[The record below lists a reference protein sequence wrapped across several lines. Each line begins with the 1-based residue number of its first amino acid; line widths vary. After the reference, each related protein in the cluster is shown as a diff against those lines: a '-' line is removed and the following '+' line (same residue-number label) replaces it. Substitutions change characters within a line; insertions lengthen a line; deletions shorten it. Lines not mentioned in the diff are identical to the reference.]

1 MTDFDTT
8 DIPEAHSTIG
18 TRPLFVMRLAVRPI
32 ITIGAVAGSAIRRIG
47 IVPGGQ
53 FMGERLSGEVLEG
66 GNDWQNVRGDGSL
79 LLDVRLILK
88 TEDGALIC
96 MTYRGIRRGSSDVL
110 SRIDRGEVVDP
121 ASYYFRTNPLF
132 ETSAPKYEWLNGII
146 CVGAGHRVAN
156 GVVYSVFEV
165 L

>member
-1 MTDFDTT
+1 
-8 DIPEAHSTIG
+8 
-18 TRPLFVMRLAVRPI
+18 
-32 ITIGAVAGSAIRRIG
+32 
-47 IVPGGQ
+47 
-53 FMGERLSGEVLEG
+53 MGERLSGEVLEG